1 MNNGIRKITSIK
13 SLGSFH
19 GFNWDESV
27 KNKDGSVL
35 TLADINIIY
44 GRNYSGK
51 TTLSRIVR
59 ALQLKQLPAHYDQVE
74 FEIEF
79 ADRTKCNQTLSQ
91 NVPISLRV
99 FNQDFVCDNLS
110 FLNDTRSDAGRIVP
124 FAVIGE
130 TNNRLEKEIKALSDE
145 LGDNTPGKETGL
157 YLQHSSAV
165 KDEKDAQTAKD
176 KIARE
181 IESTKKR
188 IVLDR
193 SIGIKYQS
201 GLYGDQ
207 NYTIPKFEVELQTV
221 RDSKYQCP
229 SSDECEQLKHVIKE
243 LPKQSIQVLHA
254 PVYRFA
260 SLLDRTAELLSCKV
274 VLGEKIKE
282 LLEDIAREKWV
293 REGLKLHNRE
303 AACACLFCGNP
314 ISDERWD
321 KLKAHFE
328 DASERLNSDI
338 EVAISD
344 IQSEL
349 TAHEND
355 FTPNKLVFYST
366 FHDGVDSLV
375 EQYKSLCKRYN
386 ESLQT
391 MIECLR
397 KRQESLSETL
407 EWVKPEDV
415 TAQLNAVFLEYGNL
429 CQQANTYTK
438 ELSEKQ
444 KNARYVLR
452 LKRVYDADKEN
463 GLIKKEA
470 ELKKT
475 EERLRRAQE
484 ASKDVRGLVDRK
496 LSLIASKR
504 REMNDETR
512 AAELI
517 NRYLTWLG
525 DHTFSLKA
533 EKVFQDGID
542 TTYFKVFRHNVPAYN
557 LSEGEC
563 SLIAFCYFLATL
575 NDPALTRT
583 KPVVWIDDPICSLDA
598 NHIYFVYAMI
608 RNVII
613 ADGRFE
619 QLFIS
624 THSLEFLRYLYRI
637 KGWKNGQ
644 EYERQWL
651 LVERTGDKS
660 YISKMPEYMKNYM
673 TEFSY
678 LFKKIYICATTSIT
692 EEAYQEQIFDF
703 GNAARKFLELYL
715 YFKFPNSKGNKEKEH
730 QSRMKDIFG
739 DQVKSFMID
748 RVLNEASHL
757 SGQLERGMTL
767 LSAPETQQ
775 VARLILN
782 GLKKEDEKQYHE
794 LLNGIGVASDPLENI
809 VRALPL

>member
-1 MNNGIRKITSIK
+1 MNNGIKKITSIK

-59 ALQLKQLPAHYDQVE
+59 ALQLKQLPAHYDQAE

-79 ADRTKCNQTLSQ
+79 ADRTKCDQTLSQ

-110 FLNDTRSDAGRIVP
+110 FLNDTRSDTGRIVP

-165 KDEKDAQTAKD
+165 KDEQDAQTAKD

-201 GLYGDQ
+201 DLYGDQ

-221 RDSKYQCP
+221 RDSNYQCP
-229 SSDECEQLKHVIKE
+229 SSDECEQLKRVIKE
-243 LPKQSIQVLHA
+243 LPKQNIQILYA
-254 PVYRFA
+254 PSYRFA
-260 SLLDRTAELLSCKV
+260 SLLDCTAELLSRKV
-274 VLGEKIKE
+274 ILGEKIKE

-303 AACACLFCGNP
+303 ATCTCLFCGNS

-328 DASERLNSDI
+328 DASERLNLDI

-355 FTPNKLVFYST
+355 FTPNKLAFYST

-386 ESLQT
+386 ESLEK

-397 KRQESLSETL
+397 KRQESLNETL
-407 EWVKPEDV
+407 EWKKPEDV

-444 KNARYVLR
+444 KNARYTLR

-463 GLIKKEA
+463 GLIENEA
-470 ELKKT
+470 ELKKAT
-475 EERLRRAQE
+475 ERLQRAQD
-484 ASKDVRGLVDRK
+484 ASKDARGLVEK
-496 LSLIASKR
+496 KSSLIASKR

-517 NRYLTWLG
+517 NHYLTWLG

-533 EKVFQDGID
+533 EKVSQDGID

-575 NDPALTRT
+575 NDPALATT
-583 KPVVWIDDPICSLDA
+583 KPVVWIDDPVCSLDA

-613 ADGRFE
+613 AEGRFE
-619 QLFIS
+619 QLVIS
-624 THSLEFLRYLYRI
+624 THNLEFLRYLHRLQVWKDGKTRI
-637 KGWKNGQ
+637 EN
-644 EYERQWL
+644 RWL
-651 LVERTGDKS
+651 LVERTGNDS
-660 YISKMPEYMKNYM
+660 LIYKMPEYLMNYV

-678 LFKKIYICATTSIT
+678 MFKKIYLCATAVST
-692 EEAYQEQIFDF
+692 EEDYQDKMSDF
-703 GNAARKFLELYL
+703 GNAARRFLELYL
-715 YFKFPNSKGNKEKEH
+715 YFKFPNANKDEH
-730 QSRMKDIFG
+730 LEHLNRMKEVFG
-739 DQVKSFMID
+739 DEVKAYMIE
-748 RVLNEASHL
+748 RVLNEGSHL
-757 SGQLERGMTL
+757 TGQLERGMSL
-767 LSAPETQQ
+767 HSSPETQQ

-794 LLNGIGVASDPLENI
+794 LLNGIGVGSDPLENN
-809 VRALPL
+809 AE